1 MLINTAPSLPEVSL
15 VASVG
20 QSCDLGAL
28 PMLKR
33 YIGYEG
39 LVGTLG
45 SEVNEA
51 APGQV
56 QYRAASHLSWGH
68 AFLKLTS

>member
-33 YIGYEG
+33 YIG